1 MRAEEAKNGNR
12 RNNAR
17 PILPKAAR
25 ITTPQA
31 NQLHTAKAAP
41 RSIFAQASA
50 MGFAD
55 MHEDQHEDQHED
67 NEEKITDNSPSNV

>member
-1 MRAEEAKNGNR
+1 MRVEEAKNGNCKS
-12 RNNAR
+12 NAR
-17 PILPKAAR
+17 PILPKDTPV
-25 ITTPQA
+25 TTPPT
-31 NQLHTAKAAP
+31 NQLRTAKAAP

-67 NEEKITDNSPSNV
+67 NEEKLANNSPSNV

>member
-12 RNNAR
+12 KSNTC
-17 PILPKAAR
+17 PILPKAAP
-25 ITTPQA
+25 ITMPPA
-31 NQLHTAKAAP
+31 NQLQTAKAAP

-55 MHEDQHEDQHED
+55 MHEDHHKDLHED
-67 NEEKITDNSPSNV
+67 NEDPADNSPSNV